1 MSEEI
6 KNNEPQQ
13 QTQPADNGTGEGEKM
28 FTQDDVNRIVS
39 DRLARDRESRST
51 QQQNEEKEN
60 ELKAREAKLDC
71 REFVKDEEYPE
82 ALLDILDTSS
92 VDKFKET
99 VEKLA
104 DLFGYKRPRFV
115 NNPKFTSSTGKH
127 AQVENDPIRNAFK
140 PET

>member
-6 KNNEPQQ
+6 KNNETQQ
-13 QTQPADNGTGEGEKM
+13 QPTQPADNGAGDKV

-39 DRLARDRESRST
+39 ERLARDRESRSS

-60 ELKAREAKLDC
+60 ALKAREARLDC
-71 REFVKDEEYPE
+71 REFVKAEEYPE

-99 VEKLA
+99 VEKLS
-104 DLFGYKRPRFV
+104 DLFGYKRPKFADT
-115 NNPKFTSSTGKH
+115 PKFTSHIHGARVSLE
-127 AQVENDPIRNAFK
+127 VDPIRDAFK
-140 PET
+140 PKT